1 MGLHDRIRNPK
12 NLPDY
17 LRERAIVDSKSGVMD
32 LRDPAAC
39 PICGKSKPEAWPER
53 IRNVAMVAFQS

>member
-1 MGLHDRIRNPK
+1 MGLHATVYRNPK

-39 PICGKSKPEAWPER
+39 PDLWEVKTGGMA
-53 IRNVAMVAFQS
+53 